1 MCAGFAVGLAQ
12 AGLPSALQTWV
23 FASASIG
30 VVATAVNTLAG
41 RLRSL
46 ADRDPLTGLLTRNA
60 FALAADRALRLAER
74 TGRPVSLALLDLD
87 AFKAVNDRDGHLAGD
102 RLLQTLTSAW
112 QGALR
117 RSDVLG
123 RYGGD
128 EFVLLMPD
136 TDRPAALGVLD
147 RLREATSDGS
157 WTCGTAQW
165 KAGESVEAWLERAD
179 ADLYRRKRARSS
191 A

>member
-1 MCAGFAVGLAQ
+1 MGAGFAAGLAA
-12 AGLPSALQTWV
+12 AGLPSAAQTWA

-30 VVATAVNTLAG
+30 AVAVTINSLAS
-41 RLRSL
+41 RLRVL
-46 ADRDPLTGLLTRNA
+46 ADRDPLTGLLTRSA
-60 FALAADRALRLAER
+60 FAEAADRALRLGER

-87 AFKAVNDRDGHLAGD
+87 AFKAVNDRDGHQAGD
-102 RLLQTLTSAW
+102 HLLRTLTRAW

-136 TDRPAALGVLD
+136 TDRVAAAGVLH
-147 RLREATSDGS
+147 RLRQATPDGS
-157 WTCGTAQW
+157 WTSGTAQW
-165 KAGESVEAWLERAD
+165 QEGESFDSWLSRTD
-179 ADLYRRKRARSS
+179 ADLYVHKRARQS